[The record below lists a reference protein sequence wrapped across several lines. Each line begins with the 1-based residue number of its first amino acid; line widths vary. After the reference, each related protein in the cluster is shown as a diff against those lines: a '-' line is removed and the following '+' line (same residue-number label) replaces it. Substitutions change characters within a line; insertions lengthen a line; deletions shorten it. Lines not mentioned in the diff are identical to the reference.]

1 MGNQL
6 STGTAQA
13 AAQLDYYLHEF
24 PGVVY
29 ESSLGKGRFLK
40 TMQCIHDE
48 GTVVV
53 KVYVKRDA
61 TQSIRDQAEKLN
73 GTKSDYQNSHNQ
85 KKFANTFH

>member
-6 STGTAQA
+6 STTQVVAAQ
-13 AAQLDYYLHEF
+13 QLDYYLHEF

-53 KVYVKRDA
+53 KVYVKRDPN
-61 TQSIRDQAEKLN
+61 QSIKDQAEKLN
-73 GTKSDYQNSHNQ
+73 GTNIR
-85 KKFANTFH
+85 FPVLTC